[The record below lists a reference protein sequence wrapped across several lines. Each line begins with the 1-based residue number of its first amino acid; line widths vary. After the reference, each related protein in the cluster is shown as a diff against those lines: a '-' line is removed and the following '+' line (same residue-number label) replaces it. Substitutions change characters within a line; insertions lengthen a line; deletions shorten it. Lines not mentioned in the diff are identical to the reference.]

1 MANQPVKYHLGKFP
15 PKDLALDLR
24 RLFPF
29 VGPATSALGRY
40 EGLLSAIPNKHV
52 LLSPLTTQEAVLSSK
67 IEGTHV
73 TMGEVLEIEAGGDS
87 AKLTKPKRD
96 DAEEVLNY
104 RRAMLACTVEM
115 EERPLSQQMLRAAHG
130 VLMRGVRGRDKSPGS
145 FRKEQNW
152 IGPKG
157 CTIEE
162 ASFIPIAP
170 EHLQAGMDDWERYLN
185 STDEL
190 DALVQLSIMHVE
202 FEALHPFEDGNGRLG
217 RMLIPLFLYQRGL
230 LASPDFY
237 MSGYL
242 EENREEYQESLRAVS
257 RDDAWTDWCI
267 FFLKGITEQA
277 TANEMK
283 ARSILELYERLK
295 TQVVDL
301 THSQHSIRA
310 IDFIFNTPMFSTPTF
325 ISRSDIPKPTA
336 NRILTLLRDEGI
348 LATVREGS
356 GRRAALYCFPELLNI
371 AEGKKVL

>member
-1 MANQPVKYHLGKFP
+1 MANQPVPYHLGKFP
-15 PKDLALDLR
+15 PKDLDLR
-24 RLFPF
+24 KLFPF

-40 EGLLSAIPNKHV
+40 DGLLSAIPNKHV

-87 AKLTKPKRD
+87 EKLTKPKRD
-96 DAEEVLNY
+96 DAEEVFNY
-104 RRAMLACTVEM
+104 RRAMLACTEEM
-115 EERPLSQQMLRAAHG
+115 EKRPLSQHMLRTAHG
-130 VLMRGVRGRDKSPGS
+130 ILMRGVRGRNKSPGS
-145 FRKEQNW
+145 YRKEQNW

-185 STDEL
+185 SRDEL
-190 DALVQLSIMHVE
+190 DSLVQLAIIHVE

-217 RMLIPLFLYQRGL
+217 RMLIPLFLYQRKL

-242 EENREEYQESLRAVS
+242 EENREEYQECLRAVS
-257 RDDAWTDWCI
+257 RGDAWTDWCI

-283 ARSILELYERLK
+283 ARAILELYERLK
-295 TQVVDL
+295 TQVADL

-310 IDFIFNTPMFSTPTF
+310 VDFLFNAPVFNTTVF
-325 ISRSDIPKPTA
+325 IEGSDIPKPTA
-336 NRILTLLRDEGI
+336 SRIITLLRDEEI
-348 LATVREGS
+348 LVTVREGS
-356 GRRAALYCFPELLNI
+356 GRRPALYCFPELLNI
-371 AEGKKVL
+371 AEGKAFF